1 MDFWPNDG
9 SVTAD
14 DDRDDP
20 PSADRAGAAATE
32 ELLLYTGDAYGLRH
46 GIRHADV
53 DVVSDRCVNAEIAGV
68 AVGDE
73 VRRGRVR
80 YSVVFVRKGR

>member
-1 MDFWPNDG
+1 MA
-9 SVTAD
+9 VTQFEACD
-14 DDRDDP
+14 AR
-20 PSADRAGAAATE
+20 RAFPCFDE
-32 ELLLYTGDAYGLRH
+32 PAYRAVVALSLTV
-46 GIRHADV
+46 HADV
-53 DVVSDRCVNAEIAGV
+53 DVVTDRCVNAEIAGV